1 MLLINV
7 IILISDHLHGWLT
20 DLYPREWRSCMVC
33 STRSKSPVGIFV
45 VLPAL
50 WHDTLCFFS
59 SEPHQSSSQ
68 SCLPMK
74 CFESTIKY
82 CEKSSENPSEG
93 HITNEAAAISLCY
106 HAVGGVP
113 DEQLEKLFLFC
124 QVIFVIRSPDVD
136 DSLERLKGDVPHLR
150 TSGFDC
156 REQQSQSTKRCQS
169 RAGRRT
175 TEHLEWN

>member
-1 MLLINV
+1 
-7 IILISDHLHGWLT
+7 
-20 DLYPREWRSCMVC
+20 MVC

-50 WHDTLCFFS
+50 SHDTLCFFS
-59 SEPHQSSSQ
+59 SEPHRSSSQ

-74 CFESTIKY
+74 YFESKIKH
-82 CEKSSENPSEG
+82 CEKSGENTSED

-106 HAVGGVP
+106 HAVGGAP

-136 DSLERLKGDVPHLR
+136 DSLVRLKGDVPHVR

-156 REQQSQSTKRCQS
+156 RKQQLQVNKEVPKQSSQEDN
-169 RAGRRT
+169 RT
-175 TEHLEWN
+175 SGVKLERK